1 MYIRKAMFFKNWG
14 KFSMNRNQI
23 SAILMIFLLGI
34 SSVSVVNAQIIN
46 GNLISSEIV
55 NDRKNE
61 IHILFIIF

>member
-1 MYIRKAMFFKNWG
+1 
-14 KFSMNRNQI
+14 MNRNQI

-61 IHILFIIF
+61 IHILFIIFWLNDWF